1 VISIPANYPLLKP
14 LIIHTNVCTLFKMIS
29 FPSGFTIQ
37 ILAAER
43 DFFIFTWTREA
54 YHEFRQN
61 MDGTWQGR
69 GPRPA
74 DAQRAAT
81 RRGRGWLDPGPGTR
95 DPGLRIPGLLPDSW
109 KDSSRG
115 RNARPSELKTGLG
128 SIRVSSGWRASEDLP
143 PAAYRKEV
151 AGPPAGRMVSGPGGL
166 ELSINRAPPLARVT
180 SPPILSWSSSSREC
194 TALRQFNSTRTFHG
208 KSTRI
213 CCNGLLSFSLFA
225 LARPW
230 KYCQIG
236 NRRVGASKAKVEYL
250 S

>member
-43 DFFIFTWTREA
+43 DFFIFTWTRET

-61 MDGTWQGR
+61 MDGR
-69 GPRPA
+69 
-74 DAQRAAT
+74 
-81 RRGRGWLDPGPGTR
+81 PGTR

-151 AGPPAGRMVSGPGGL
+151 AGPPAGRMASGPGGL
-166 ELSINRAPPLARVT
+166 ELSINRAPPLDRVT